1 MNIHENLRQIGNL
14 IKKYVNQ
21 DFEELGLTCSQ
32 SGILLYILLNKNNKI
47 NQRDI
52 ENEFELSNPTVN
64 GILNRLESKGL
75 VKRIIDDT
83 DKRVKHIIPLK
94 KSEKFMEIV
103 KHKKE
108 ILENNMIKNI
118 KDEELSTF
126 NKVLEK
132 MLKNIKERIYEK
144 NI

>member
-132 MLKNIKERIYEK
+132 MLKNIKESTYER